1 MKTVTIDGVEYNLTP
16 IKKQSKPIILEQH
29 LKFEVYPK
37 DLGQHNWE
45 DAKKVCEDLGD
56 GWRIPTILE
65 LNIMRFNRGNV
76 NGFTDEYYWSS
87 NEINNNYVWSK
98 FFANGGE
105 YYTSK
110 DDTGYVR
117 AVRDVMRVE

>member
-1 MKTVTIDGVEYNLTP
+1 MKTITIDGVEYNLTP
-16 IKKQSKPIILEQH
+16 IEKTEPIILEQH
-29 LKFEVYPK
+29 LKFEVHPE
-37 DLGQHNWE
+37 DLGEHKLE

-56 GWRIPTILE
+56 GWRLPTILE
-65 LNIMRFNRGNV
+65 LNIMRFNRENV

-87 NEINNNYVWSK
+87 TEINNNYVWSK

-110 DDTGYVR
+110 DDRGYVR
-117 AVRDVMRVE
+117 AVRDVILVE